1 MRRPLLSTL
10 AITALCAASAF
21 AQAPGEYEME
31 LWRSAARLDTRAAY
45 EAYLRAFPT
54 GAFADMAR
62 AGLARTA
69 ASPAGPGA
77 APPAAPA
84 TPAAPAAPA
93 AAPAAGPVSALAPF
107 AGPVNSGST
116 DLALGDRL
124 VGPGVIMVGNVGNR
138 RQLVVPAGEWV
149 LLAAEDHATKDRVP
163 VSMATLAF
171 GQFQGSQLRSLLVA
185 TFNRRSVAT
194 QSGSPGNALAGGQL
208 PTWRQAQRCEAAAP
222 AHGLPETTTSRW
234 LRRCVLM
241 RSAGDWLAAFPEA
254 APLAEPVAA
263 SLAAL
268 KGKLPP
274 AFAHLSEVHM
284 SDVRYGYA
292 GLTRLDTAE
301 VGSAADRAAWLR
313 GYAALAERGYTRDFS
328 SNDLVPGATNPT
340 REFELPY

>member
-10 AITALCAASAF
+10 AIASLCAASAF
-21 AQAPGEYEME
+21 AQAPSDYEME

-45 EAYLRAFPT
+45 EAYLKAFPA

-62 AGLARTA
+62 AGLARTT
-69 ASPAGPGA
+69 ASPGAPGA
-77 APPAAPA
+77 A

-93 AAPAAGPVSALAPF
+93 SPATPAAGPTSALASF

-116 DLALGDRL
+116 DLALGTRL
-124 VGPGVIMVGNVGNR
+124 VGPGVIMVGNAGNR

-149 LLAAEDHATKDRVP
+149 LLVAEDHATKDRVP

-185 TFNRRSVAT
+185 TFNRRSVT
-194 QSGSPGNALAGGQL
+194 PQSGSPGNALAGGLL

-234 LRRCVLM
+234 LRRCALL
-241 RSAGDWLAAFPEA
+241 RGADDWRTAFPEA
-254 APLAEPVAA
+254 APLAEPLAA

-268 KGKLPP
+268 KGTLPP
-274 AFAHLSEVHM
+274 AFAHHSEVHM
-284 SDVRYGYA
+284 TDVRYGYA

-313 GYAALAERGYTRDFS
+313 RYAALAERGYTRDFS
-328 SNDLVPGATNPT
+328 SNDLAPGASNPT

>member
-10 AITALCAASAF
+10 AITVLCAASAF

-31 LWRSAARLDTRAAY
+31 LWRSAARLDTPAAY
-45 EAYLRAFPT
+45 EAYLKAFPA

-69 ASPAGPGA
+69 AAPAGTGA
-77 APPAAPA
+77 
-84 TPAAPAAPA
+84 AAPAAPA

-107 AGPVNSGST
+107 AGLVNSGST
-116 DLALGDRL
+116 DLALGARL

-138 RQLVVPAGEWV
+138 RQLVLPAGEWV
-149 LLAAEDHATKDRVP
+149 LLAAEDHATTDRVP

-171 GQFQGSQLRSLLVA
+171 GQFQGTQLRSLLVA
-185 TFNRRSVAT
+185 TFNRRSVT
-194 QSGSPGNALAGGQL
+194 PQTGSPGNALAGGLL
-208 PTWRQAQRCEAAAP
+208 PTWGQAQRCEAAAP

-234 LRRCVLM
+234 LRRCALL
-241 RSAGDWLAAFPEA
+241 RSAGDWRAAFPEA
-254 APLAEPVAA
+254 APLAEPVGA

-268 KGKLPP
+268 KGTLPP

-313 GYAALAERGYTRDFS
+313 RYAALAERGYTRDFS